1 MDLERVR
8 RVVNSL
14 GFNVSHVR
22 FFSGFKSAEVQALSV
37 CKANPR
43 LEFSLAQ
50 SNAHQAGNVVG
61 PSLLPVLRVPLIGY
75 IAQVLNSVVR
85 PFAVDMVDDA
95 ARPFSMNV
103 KPSKSMRLP
112 VFPHE
117 PDASVAFA
125 TCMPGN
131 LPGLRKPASAFAP
144 RKNASFG
151 IIMQQLFQECLHFYI
166 VGFSHVIAPFQ
177 RRFGQRIE
185 GADNAFFPRLN
196 IRGIA

>member
-8 RVVNSL
+8 RMVHSL
-14 GFNVSHVR
+14 GFNVGRVR
-22 FFSGFKSAEVQALSV
+22 LFSSFERAKVQAAFV
-37 CKANPR
+37 CKVNPR
-43 LEFSLAQ
+43 LELALALSDAHQTGKAVRPSLA
-50 SNAHQAGNVVG
+50 
-61 PSLLPVLRVPLIGY
+61 PILRVPLIGY

-95 ARPFSMNV
+95 ARPLAMSV
-103 KPSKSMRLP
+103 KPSKSMRLS
-112 VFPHE
+112 VLPHE
-117 PDASVAFA
+117 PDAAVSCA
-125 TCMPGN
+125 TCIPGN
-131 LPGLRKPASAFAP
+131 LPCFRKPASAFAP

-166 VGFSHVIAPFQ
+166 VEFSHVIAPLQ